1 MKSYSM
7 TKEKPFNKFIIFSA
21 LIFLVIFV
29 IEKINGR
36 FWLNDFKVFYS
47 AAEALIHHEKV
58 YGKAFGLETGFYKY
72 SPVALL
78 FFTPFTIISFES
90 AAIIDFVINA
100 IVCISIIIVTQQL
113 ITEYIFQNKNKKTVT
128 LFLIFICVIN
138 HVVRELHLGN
148 TNLILIL
155 LLVNSIKLELRKKSM
170 LAGVLLALVILTKP
184 YFLILLLPFL
194 LFKRQKAIVSTLMSI
209 LIFVAITFFV
219 FGVGKGQELYSE
231 WFLAMKDHIGYLS
244 SNHTLFSL
252 LNTYFGIIIPGNYGI
267 VFLVVFSVASFVIL
281 WAYDLFKSDQ
291 GSSINKNNSTF
302 IYYYFIL
309 IAVVPSILITDT
321 EHFLFSLPLIALLIT
336 KIVNE
341 KIKWQMSL
349 LLIVMLMYGGN
360 SSDIWGKNLA
370 RKFENFGMLGLGN
383 LMLVIWGIVM
393 MMDIIKMNAKSPVN
407 NQ

>member
-1 MKSYSM
+1 MKIYSM
-7 TKEKPFNKFIIFSA
+7 TKEKPFNKFILFSI

-36 FWLNDFKVFYS
+36 FWLNDFRVFYS
-47 AAEALIHHEKV
+47 AAEALVHHEKI

-113 ITEYIFQNKNKKTVT
+113 ITEYIFHNKNKKTVT

-148 TNLILIL
+148 TNLILIF
-155 LLVNSIKLELRKKSM
+155 LLVNSVKLELREKSV
-170 LAGVLLALVILTKP
+170 LAGILLALVILTKP

-194 LFKRQKAIVSTLMSI
+194 LFKRQKAIVSTLLSI

-219 FGVGKGQELYSE
+219 FGIGKGQELYSE

-252 LNTYFGIIIPGNYGI
+252 LNTYLGIIIPGSFGI
-267 VFLVVFSVASFVIL
+267 VFLGFFSVASFVIL
-281 WAYDLFKSDQ
+281 WVYDFQTDH
-291 GSSINKNNSTF
+291 GSSIKKNNSTF

-341 KIKWQMSL
+341 KIKWQMIL

-370 RKFENFGMLGLGN
+370 GKFENFGMLGLSN
-383 LMLVIWGIVM
+383 LMMVIWGIVM
-393 MMDIIKMNAKSPVN
+393 MIDIIKLDAKSSLN
-407 NQ
+407 N

>member
-1 MKSYSM
+1 M

-231 WFLAMKDHIGYLS
+231 WFLAMKDHSSYLS

-281 WAYDLFKSDQ
+281 WAYDLFKADQ
-291 GSSINKNNSTF
+291 GSSINKYNSTF

-341 KIKWQMSL
+341 KIKWQMIL

-370 RKFENFGMLGLGN
+370 GKFENLGMLGLGN

-393 MMDIIKMNAKSPVN
+393 MIDIIKLNAKSPVN

>member
-231 WFLAMKDHIGYLS
+231 WFLAMKDHSSYLS